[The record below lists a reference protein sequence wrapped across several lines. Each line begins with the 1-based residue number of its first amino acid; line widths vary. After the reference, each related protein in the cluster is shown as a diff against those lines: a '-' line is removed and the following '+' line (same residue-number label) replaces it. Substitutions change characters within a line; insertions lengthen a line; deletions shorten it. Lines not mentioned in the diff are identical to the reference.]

1 MKVDGKTITTLGTKI
16 QPGRQEV
23 TVDGRVVRPE
33 RDHVYLMMNK
43 PRGVLTTLSDP
54 YGRPTIVDLL
64 GRVPRRVFPVGR
76 LDLDSEGL
84 LLLTDNGELAHR
96 LLHPSFKVAKKY
108 IVTVRGLPS
117 RKDLDILSSGVE
129 IEPGIKTRPCSV
141 VIVGKRK
148 KETTLEVIL
157 KEGRKRQIRSMF
169 KAVDHPVLRLK
180 RTEMGP
186 LKLGR
191 LKTGGCRELRPEE
204 VDRILKAA
212 GLS

>member
-64 GRVPRRVFPVGR
+64 GRLPRRVFPVGR

-117 RKDLDILSSGVE
+117 RNDLDILSSGVE

>member
-1 MKVDGKTITTLGTKI
+1 VKVDGKTITTLGTKI

-64 GRVPRRVFPVGR
+64 GRLPRRVFPVGR

-117 RKDLDILSSGVE
+117 RNDLDILSSGVE